1 MMGMKSFF
9 NTPRF
14 LAAEAVLLLGGLPAL
29 IAEVRDRGLM
39 IALLWIGAVG
49 TAFYLHR
56 TRPPGI
62 APGDWRAGLRPVFL
76 RFLVLAPL
84 IFLAAWLFMPD
95 DFLSFP
101 RNAPGRWL
109 MVMLLYPL
117 LSVWPQEIIYR
128 AYLRRRYAPLWR
140 TETGY
145 VAASAIAFGYMHIIF
160 LNIPAVIMTAILGA
174 LLARDYAKH
183 RSLTLVCLEHALYGC
198 LIFTSGLGRFFH
210 SGAAW
215 T

>member
-1 MMGMKSFF
+1 MKPFF
-9 NTPRF
+9 NTPWF
-14 LAAEAVLLLGGLPAL
+14 LAAEALLLLGGLPAL
-29 IAEVRDRGLM
+29 IAMVRDRGLM
-39 IALLWIGAVG
+39 IGLLWAGAVG
-49 TAFYLHR
+49 TALYLR
-56 TRPPGI
+56 LCRSPAVTDPAGPG
-62 APGDWRAGLRPVFL
+62 WRQGLRPVFL

-84 IFLAAWLFMPD
+84 IFAAAWLFMPE

-101 RNAPGRWL
+101 RRAPDRWL
-109 MVMLLYPL
+109 MVMFLYPL

-128 AYLRRRYAPLWR
+128 AYIHRRYAPLWGAQN
-140 TETGY
+140 GY
-145 VAASAIAFGYMHIIF
+145 IVASALAFGYMHIIF
-160 LNIPAVIMTAILGA
+160 LNVPAVILTTLLGA

-183 RSLTLVCLEHALYGC
+183 RSLALVCLEHALYGC